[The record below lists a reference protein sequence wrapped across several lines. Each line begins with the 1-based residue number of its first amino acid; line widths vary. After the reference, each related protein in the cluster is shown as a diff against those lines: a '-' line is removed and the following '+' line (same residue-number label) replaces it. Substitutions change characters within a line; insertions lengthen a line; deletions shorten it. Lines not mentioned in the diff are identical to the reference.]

1 MDELSAGQRLR
12 AGLDEAL
19 AVAARQSGEPL
30 EFDEREAFCIESAVL
45 AADRAER
52 LRARL
57 AQEFDGRASADAL
70 TKLSAEARMNE
81 KQAVD
86 LAARVQI
93 GLGAAKSPR
102 HQRAAQ
108 ARWNR
113 SPAVR

>member
-12 AGLDEAL
+12 AGVIEAL
-19 AVAARQSGEPL
+19 AVAARQSGEAL
-30 EFDEREAFCIESAVL
+30 EFDEREVFCIESAVI

-52 LRARL
+52 RARL

-86 LAARVQI
+86 LAVRVQI

-102 HQRAAQ
+102 HQHAAQ